1 MRMNPNKINSHKISY
16 PLIFMLF
23 LTISCSSQNQ
33 YESIAIIKYVDLNI
47 MTPIDVSCDDFEN
60 LFGKQIESITI
71 TNQKDFDFLLN
82 SISGLSKDENTK
94 SADIRIK
101 IKIKV
106 NDIINYVICLDRFH
120 IIKNGNYYKMSPA
133 LMQFINKKIEEQQ
146 K

>member
-1 MRMNPNKINSHKISY
+1 
-16 PLIFMLF
+16 
-23 LTISCSSQNQ
+23 
-33 YESIAIIKYVDLNI
+33 

>member
-1 MRMNPNKINSHKISY
+1 
-16 PLIFMLF
+16 MLF

>member
-1 MRMNPNKINSHKISY
+1 MNSNKINNHKISY

-33 YESIAIIKYVDLNI
+33 YEGIAIIKYVDLDI

-60 LFGKQIESITI
+60 LFGKQIESIII

-82 SISGLSKDENTK
+82 NISGLSKDENTK

-101 IKIKV
+101 VEIKA
-106 NDIINYVICLDRFH
+106 NSTTNYVICLDRFH

-133 LMQFINKKIEEQQ
+133 LMRFINKKIEEQQ

>member
-1 MRMNPNKINSHKISY
+1 MNPNKINSHKISY